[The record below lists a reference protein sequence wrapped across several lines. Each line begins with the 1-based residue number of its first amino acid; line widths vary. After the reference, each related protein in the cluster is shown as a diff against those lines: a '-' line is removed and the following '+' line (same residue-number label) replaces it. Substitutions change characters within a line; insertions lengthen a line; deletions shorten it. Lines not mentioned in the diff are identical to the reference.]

1 MQKCQLLLSTKLF
14 QIMKLGDN
22 TPNNLT
28 LSLVNWKN
36 FRQKMSQLESLSI
49 ALKDIND
56 LMMLIS
62 RIFNLKKKL

>member
-1 MQKCQLLLSTKLF
+1 MQKSQLLLSTKLF

-36 FRQKMSQLESLSI
+36 FRQKMSQL
-49 ALKDIND
+49 
-56 LMMLIS
+56 
-62 RIFNLKKKL
+62 